1 MNMYNNNNIAY
12 NVLRVYCIVVEHVV
26 FSIRI
31 PKSLADEIDGSID
44 VTGHSNRN
52 DFIRSACRFYLIE
65 LAHKREA
72 KDKDQGANTSAGE
85 AVKSSSGVGRS

>member
-1 MNMYNNNNIAY
+1 
-12 NVLRVYCIVVEHVV
+12 VLRVYCIVVEHVV

-65 LAHKREA
+65 LSHKREVNGT
-72 KDKDQGANTSAGE
+72 DQGASTSSAD
-85 AVKSSSGVGRS
+85 AIKSCSEVGRS